1 MPEDTSD
8 LQLLNPVHEWD
19 HIRGPAD
26 SAFTLVEYGDYQ
38 CPDCGS
44 LFGTL
49 QALQQE
55 FGTRLRL
62 VYRHYPLSG
71 IHKHAQMAAEAAE
84 AAGAQGRFW
93 KMHDLLFENQDAL
106 ERKHLL
112 RYAEQ
117 LELDVD
123 RFRRELKQ
131 ESHLERV
138 RQDFIAGVQNG
149 VNGTP
154 GLFLNGV
161 RQPGAFN
168 QRDLITLL
176 EAMPSQGPQSTSA

>member
-1 MPEDTSD
+1 MPQDPND
-8 LQLLNPVHEWD
+8 LLLLNPVHEWD
-19 HIRGPAD
+19 HIRGPEDAPH
-26 SAFTLVEYGDYQ
+26 TLVEYGDYE
-38 CPDCGS
+38 CPACGR
-44 LFGTL
+44 LFATL
-49 QALQQE
+49 QNLQQE
-55 FGTRLRL
+55 LGARLRL

-84 AAGAQGRFW
+84 AANAQGRFW
-93 KMHDLLFENQDAL
+93 EMHDLLFGNQQAL
-106 ERKHLL
+106 ERKHLF

-117 LELDVD
+117 LDLDID
-123 RFRRELKQ
+123 RFHRELKQ
-131 ESHLERV
+131 EAYAERV

-168 QRDLITLL
+168 QRDLKALL
-176 EAMPSQGPQSTSA
+176 AEAPPS

>member
-1 MPEDTSD
+1 MPENSSD
-8 LQLLNPVHEWD
+8 LLLLNPVHQWD
-19 HIRGPAD
+19 HIRGPENA
-26 SAFTLVEYGDYQ
+26 AFTLVEYGDYQ
-38 CPDCGS
+38 CPDCGL

-49 QALQQE
+49 QTLQQE

-84 AAGAQGRFW
+84 AAAAQGRFW
-93 KMHDLLFENQDAL
+93 EMHDLLFGSQDGL
-106 ERKHLL
+106 EQKHLL

-117 LELDVD
+117 LELDLD

-131 ESHLERV
+131 QSHLERV

-161 RQPGAFN
+161 RQPGAFD
-168 QRDLITLL
+168 QSALIALL
-176 EAMPSQGPQSTSA
+176 KAVPIQGQST

>member
-8 LQLLNPVHEWD
+8 LLLLNPVHEWD
-19 HIRGPAD
+19 HIRGRAD
-26 SAFTLVEYGDYQ
+26 AAFTLVEYGDYQ

-44 LFGTL
+44 LFGILQTL
-49 QALQQE
+49 QQQ

-84 AAGAQGRFW
+84 AAAAQGRFW
-93 KMHDLLFENQDAL
+93 EMHDLLFQNQESL

-117 LELDVD
+117 LALDLD
-123 RFRRELKQ
+123 RFRSELQQ

-168 QRDLITLL
+168 PRDLIALL
-176 EAMPSQGPQSTSA
+176 DAAPIPGPSS

>member
-8 LQLLNPVHEWD
+8 LMLLNPVHQWD

-26 SAFTLVEYGDYQ
+26 APLTLVEYGDYE
-38 CPDCGS
+38 CPDCGH
-44 LFGTL
+44 LYGIL
-49 QALQQE
+49 QDLQQE
-55 FGTRLRL
+55 FSTRLRL

-71 IHKHAQMAAEAAE
+71 IHKHAEMAAEAAE

-93 KMHDLLFENQDAL
+93 EMHDLLFQHQDAL
-106 ERKHLL
+106 DEKHLL

-117 LELDVD
+117 LGLDVD
-123 RFRRELKQ
+123 RFHRELKQ
-131 ESHLERV
+131 GSYAERV

-161 RQPGAFN
+161 RQPGSLD
-168 QRDLITLL
+168 QRDLIALL
-176 EAMPSQGPQSTSA
+176 KAAPSASQSS

>member
-8 LQLLNPVHEWD
+8 LMLLNPVHDWD

-26 SAFTLVEYGDYQ
+26 APFTLVEYGDYE
-38 CPDCGS
+38 CPACGH
-44 LFGTL
+44 LFETL
-49 QALQQE
+49 QSVQKE
-55 FGTRLRL
+55 CGTRLRV

-71 IHKHAQMAAEAAE
+71 IHKHAQLAAEAAE
-84 AAGAQGRFW
+84 AAAAQGRFW
-93 KMHDLLFENQDAL
+93 EMHDLLFEHQDGL
-106 ERKHLL
+106 ELKHLL

-117 LELDVD
+117 LGLDVD
-123 RFRRELKQ
+123 RFHRELKQ
-131 ESHLERV
+131 GSYAERV

-161 RQPGAFN
+161 RQPGTFDQPA
-168 QRDLITLL
+168 LIALL
-176 EAMPSQGPQSTSA
+176 KAAPAKV